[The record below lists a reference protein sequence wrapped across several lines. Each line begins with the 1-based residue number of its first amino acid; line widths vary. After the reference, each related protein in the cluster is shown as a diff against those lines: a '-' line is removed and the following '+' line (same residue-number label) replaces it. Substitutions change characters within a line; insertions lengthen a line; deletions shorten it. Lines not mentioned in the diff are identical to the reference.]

1 MGFPSKNGAIVTMAR
16 LQVTMG
22 ITGRCVSSR
31 PKWDADLTVLVLPF
45 LKEVA
50 RVTEMSKDVE
60 KEDELVH
67 ELYSTT
73 LFQLEQRFSPA
84 RHPEAQHWLQQYQ
97 ITEVAGTP
105 VNSDSCAIS

>member
-1 MGFPSKNGAIVTMAR
+1 MGCPSKNGAIVTMVR

-50 RVTEMSKDVE
+50 RVAEMSKDVE

-67 ELYSTT
+67 ELYNTT

-84 RHPEAQHWLQQYQ
+84 RHPE
-97 ITEVAGTP
+97 
-105 VNSDSCAIS
+105 DRSCWYPCKQRQLRYFVTNAYKC